1 MRGGGGGLAPTPH
14 AFSDIA
20 VGGGGG
26 GGVVVIEQV
35 EARRTHYGGQ
45 VKKSRSCFATQKI
58 HTSHNT

>member
-1 MRGGGGGLAPTPH
+1 MRGGGGILAPTPH

-20 VGGGGG
+20 VGGGG